1 MRMAGPSRA
10 PLCLTPD
17 GFLAAWSLTCYFADT
32 YFGLQVI
39 ALLVIS
45 GVHLAYLRLY
55 APFLR
60 RVDQVCEMISA
71 AADVII
77 FICVLVLVG
86 KDGTSD
92 KSRCALQ
99 PFVLTTLSTLPV
111 LLVTMLCVAHR
122 RCLLLC
128 AV

>member
-1 MRMAGPSRA
+1 MMGQV
-10 PLCLTPD
+10 LMGGGID
-17 GFLAAWSLTCYFADT
+17 V
-32 YFGLQVI
+32 QVI

-60 RVDQVCEMISA
+60 RVDQVSEMVSA
-71 AADVII
+71 AADVVI

-92 KSRCALQ
+92 QSR
-99 PFVLTTLSTLPV
+99 
-111 LLVTMLCVAHR
+111 
-122 RCLLLC
+122 
-128 AV
+128 